1 MKRSTRNMLAA
12 LIVMIA
18 SAGMIW
24 AGGDQENS
32 GTAKSSNG
40 EDDVIVLQM
49 FYPVQV
55 GGPLTK
61 LIEKLASDFHS
72 VNPTIVVE
80 PIYTGNYDD
89 TVVKIQTAIQG
100 NTPPDLFLSLA
111 TQRFSLVSS
120 DSIIPLDDLIAMDG
134 GDEYINDFL
143 PGFMEDSFVDGKIWS
158 IPFQR
163 STQIIYYNKDA
174 FKEAGL
180 DPETPPKNWDE
191 LVAYSQKLVK
201 KDAAG
206 NVIRWGVGLAQQS
219 GSAQWQFG
227 GFCLENSKNGENLMS
242 DDGKKVFFN
251 TPENIEALQF
261 QIDLQQKYEVM
272 PKGIVQWTDL
282 PGAFIEGKY
291 GIIYHTTGNLANIS
305 KNATF
310 DFGTGFMPG
319 NKRYGAPTG
328 GGNFYITKGI
338 SRERQEAAWKFIRF
352 ATSPERLAQWN
363 IDTGYVAPRASS
375 FETSIMK
382 NYYGE
387 LPQAEVA
394 KEQLKYA
401 KPELT
406 TYDSARI
413 WRIFNDNYQAAIIG
427 DLTAK
432 EALDKAQAEA
442 SQVLKR
448 FQ

>member
-1 MKRSTRNMLAA
+1 MKSIRRMWYVF
-12 LIVMIA
+12 LILLIA
-18 SAGMIW
+18 GAGQIW
-24 AGGDQENS
+24 AGGAQEGGSSS
-32 GTAKSSNG
+32 GSAEGSDG
-40 EDDVIVLQM
+40 VITLQM

-61 LIEKLASDFHS
+61 LIEKIADDFHN
-72 VNPTIVVE
+72 VNPNIIVE

-100 NTPPDLFLSLA
+100 KTPPDLFLSLA
-111 TQRFSLVSS
+111 TQRFSLASS
-120 DSIIPLDDLIAMDG
+120 NSVIPLDDLIAMDG

-174 FKEAGL
+174 FREVGL
-180 DPETPPKNWDE
+180 DPESPPKNWTE
-191 LVAYSQKLVK
+191 LLEFSKKLVK

-219 GSAQWQFG
+219 GSAQWQFT

-242 DDGKKVFFN
+242 DDGKQVFFN

-261 QIDLQQKYEVM
+261 QIDLQQVHEVM
-272 PKGIVQWTDL
+272 PKGVVQWTEL
-282 PGAFIEGKY
+282 PGAFLEGKY
-291 GIIYHTTGNLANIS
+291 GIIYHTTGNLTNIS
-305 KNATF
+305 RNATF
-310 DFGTGFMPG
+310 EFGTGFMPG

-328 GGNFYITKGI
+328 GGNFYITNGI

-363 IDTGYVAPRASS
+363 VDTGYVAPRISS

-382 NYYGE
+382 NYYAN
-387 LPQAEVA
+387 LPQAMVA
-394 KEQLKYA
+394 KDQLKYA

-432 EALDKAQAEA
+432 EALDKAQMEA
-442 SQVLKR
+442 TKVLER

>member
-1 MKRSTRNMLAA
+1 MKSIRRMWYVF
-12 LIVMIA
+12 LILLIA
-18 SAGMIW
+18 GAGQIW
-24 AGGDQENS
+24 AGGAQEGGSSS
-32 GTAKSSNG
+32 GSAEGSDG
-40 EDDVIVLQM
+40 VITLQM

-61 LIEKLASDFHS
+61 LIEKIADDFHN
-72 VNPTIVVE
+72 VNPNIIVE

-100 NTPPDLFLSLA
+100 KTPPDLFLSLA
-111 TQRFSLVSS
+111 TQRFSLASS
-120 DSIIPLDDLIAMDG
+120 NSVIPLDDLIAMDG

-174 FKEAGL
+174 FREVGL
-180 DPETPPKNWDE
+180 DPESPPKNWTE
-191 LVAYSQKLVK
+191 LLEFSKKLVK

-219 GSAQWQFG
+219 GSAQWQFT

-242 DDGKKVFFN
+242 DDGKQVFFN

-261 QIDLQQKYEVM
+261 QIDLQQVHEVM
-272 PKGIVQWTDL
+272 PKGVVQWTEL
-282 PGAFIEGKY
+282 PGAFLEGKY
-291 GIIYHTTGNLANIS
+291 GIIYHTTGNLTNIS
-305 KNATF
+305 RNATF
-310 DFGTGFMPG
+310 EFGTGFMPG

-328 GGNFYITKGI
+328 GGYFYITNGI

-363 IDTGYVAPRASS
+363 VDTGYVAPRISS

-382 NYYGE
+382 NYYAN
-387 LPQAEVA
+387 LPQAMVA
-394 KEQLKYA
+394 KDQLKYA

-432 EALDKAQAEA
+432 EALDKAQMEA
-442 SQVLKR
+442 TKVLER